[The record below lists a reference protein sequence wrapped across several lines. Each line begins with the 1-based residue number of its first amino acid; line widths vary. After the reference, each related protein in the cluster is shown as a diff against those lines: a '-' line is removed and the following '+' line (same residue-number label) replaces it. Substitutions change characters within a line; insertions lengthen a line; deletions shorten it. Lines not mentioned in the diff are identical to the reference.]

1 MTLFAFGKDD
11 AISMHESSGDA
22 MVTVLEGTGRFTVGG
37 EVYILEKVETLIMP
51 KVITSCHVRSG
62 ALQDAVGCIIL
73 TIEKLA
79 FDIYEIN
86 ILQELCAAKFAM
98 AYWCKVCYDLCARAR

>member
-22 MVTVLEGTGRFTVGG
+22 MVTVLEGTDRFTVGG
-37 EVYILEKVETLIMP
+37 EVYILEKG
-51 KVITSCHVRSG
+51 ITSCRVRSV

-86 ILQELCAAKFAM
+86 ILQALCPAKFAM
-98 AYWCKVCYDLCARAR
+98 AYWCKVCYNLYARAR

>member
-22 MVTVLEGTGRFTVGG
+22 MVTVLEGTGSFTVGG

-51 KVITSCHVRSG
+51 KGIPH
-62 ALQDAVGCIIL
+62 
-73 TIEKLA
+73 
-79 FDIYEIN
+79 
-86 ILQELCAAKFAM
+86 AM
-98 AYWCKVCYDLCARAR
+98 YGQ

>member
-1 MTLFAFGKDD
+1 MTLFAFDNDD
-11 AISMHESSGDA
+11 EISTHESSGDA
-22 MVTVLEGTGRFTVGG
+22 MVTVLEGTSSFTVGG

-51 KVITSCHVRSG
+51 KGITSCRVRSG

-86 ILQELCAAKFAM
+86 ILQALCPAKFAM
-98 AYWCKVCYDLCARAR
+98 AYWCKVCYNLCARVR